1 MSELETKHYIANG
14 SKEAPAAK
22 EAIEWAGQT
31 RAQLVDLKFC
41 DLLGRWQHMT
51 LPLAAF
57 DESAFD
63 EGLGFDGSSIRGWQG
78 ISESDML
85 LMPDPASAI
94 LDPFTEAPT
103 LSLICEIADPVTG
116 ERYGRDPRG
125 VAARAEAYL
134 TETRIAD
141 TSYFGPECE
150 FFVFDEVSYDLGPN
164 HSHYAFDSA
173 EGHWNSGKPG
183 LGNTIREKEGYF
195 PPAPHDT
202 LHDLRSAM
210 VLTLERL
217 GIPCEFHHHE
227 VASGGQCEI
236 DLRYQT
242 LTRMA
247 DQVMTYKYVVKNVA
261 RAAGKTVTFM
271 PKPLFGDNGSGMHT
285 HQSLWKEGT
294 PLMADKSGYAGLS
307 QLARA
312 YLAGL
317 LMHAPALLALC
328 APTTNSYRR
337 LVPGYEA
344 PVNLVYSQRNRS
356 ACIRIPMYSDSP
368 KAKRIEFRCPDA
380 AANPYLAFAAMLMA
394 GIDGIQKGLDPGEP
408 ADYDLFEEN
417 HGPIAQV
424 PGSLSEALDAL
435 EVDHEFLTQG
445 GVFSEELIRTWIDW
459 KRENEVDVVAL
470 RPHPAEFA
478 LYYDAEVELRELRQE
493 DWPAVREIYEQ
504 GIAGKNATFETEAP
518 SWEAW
523 DRSQLDV
530 HRYVAVE
537 QERVVGWV
545 AAHPVSSRPCYAGV
559 VEHSVYVHDDW
570 QGKGIGRALL
580 ERLFQSTEEAGIWT
594 IQTGIF
600 PENEASLA
608 LHEKCGFRIVGTQE
622 RLGKLDGVWRDV
634 VVLERRSEVIS

>member
-14 SKEAPAAK
+14 AKEAPAAR

-31 RAQLVDLKFC
+31 QAQLVDLKFC

-51 LPLAAF
+51 LPLSAF

-63 EGLGFDGSSIRGWQG
+63 DGLGFDGSSIRGWQG

-103 LSLICEIADPVTG
+103 LSLICEIADPFTR
-116 ERYGRDPRG
+116 EQYERDPRG
-125 VAARAEAYL
+125 VAKRAEAYL
-134 TETRIAD
+134 NETGIAD
-141 TSYFGPECE
+141 TAYMGPECE

-261 RAAGKTVTFM
+261 RAAGKAVTFM

-285 HQSLWKEGT
+285 HQSLWKEGHAADGGQVRLRGALAAR
-294 PLMADKSGYAGLS
+294 PLLPRGTARPRAGAARVLRPDDELVPAARPRLRGAGQPRLLAAEPLRVHPDPDVLRLAEGEAGRVPVPGRGGEPVPRVRGDADGRNRRRP
-307 QLARA
+307 ARA
-312 YLAGL
+312 GAG
-317 LMHAPALLALC
+317 
-328 APTTNSYRR
+328 
-337 LVPGYEA
+337 
-344 PVNLVYSQRNRS
+344 
-356 ACIRIPMYSDSP
+356 
-368 KAKRIEFRCPDA
+368 
-380 AANPYLAFAAMLMA
+380 
-394 GIDGIQKGLDPGEP
+394 
-408 ADYDLFEEN
+408 
-417 HGPIAQV
+417 
-424 PGSLSEALDAL
+424 
-435 EVDHEFLTQG
+435 
-445 GVFSEELIRTWIDW
+445 
-459 KRENEVDVVAL
+459 
-470 RPHPAEFA
+470 
-478 LYYDAEVELRELRQE
+478 
-493 DWPAVREIYEQ
+493 
-504 GIAGKNATFETEAP
+504 
-518 SWEAW
+518 
-523 DRSQLDV
+523 
-530 HRYVAVE
+530 
-537 QERVVGWV
+537 
-545 AAHPVSSRPCYAGV
+545 
-559 VEHSVYVHDDW
+559 
-570 QGKGIGRALL
+570 
-580 ERLFQSTEEAGIWT
+580 
-594 IQTGIF
+594 
-600 PENEASLA
+600 
-608 LHEKCGFRIVGTQE
+608 
-622 RLGKLDGVWRDV
+622 
-634 VVLERRSEVIS
+634 